1 MAGKLAP
8 IVAWNSKGR
17 FPKVAAFL
25 ERSSV
30 ETDAMDAAASI
41 LERVRKQGDKAVVA
55 AAKKFDGSRM
65 TTQTMRVSEAE
76 IQTAKQLVDDDFKR
90 AAKEAHK
97 RITLFSAK
105 SLRDDWTM
113 PTPRGYP
120 RRAVYTV

>member
-1 MAGKLAP
+1 
-8 IVAWNSKGR
+8 
-17 FPKVAAFL
+17 
-25 ERSSV
+25 
-30 ETDAMDAAASI
+30 MDAAASI
-41 LERVRKQGDKAVVA
+41 LKRVRKQGDKAVVA

-105 SLRDDWTM
+105 VCGMIGRCR
-113 PTPRGYP
+113 PPRGGS
-120 RRAVYTV
+120 